1 MTDEELREA
10 LATIGIREQDLRA
23 VLLLPLVEV
32 AWSDGH
38 IQQTERDVIRKIARS
53 YGLVSTEGGEALAGW
68 LAAPPS
74 DEVRQLARRV
84 VVALGARFQGPTA
97 DLGSFLIDSVEAH
110 CEAVARAAGG
120 LFGVAFTIGD
130 DEREALRE
138 IREAL
143 RGPAPP
149 AA

>member
-32 AWSDGH
+32 AWSDGR

-53 YGLVSTEGGEALAGW
+53 YGLVSTPGAQALAGW
-68 LAAPPS
+68 LETPPS

-84 VVALGARFQGPTA
+84 VVALGTRFQGPTA
-97 DLGSFLIDSVEAH
+97 DLGSFLIDTVEAH

-130 DEREALRE
+130 EEREALRE
-138 IREAL
+138 VREAL